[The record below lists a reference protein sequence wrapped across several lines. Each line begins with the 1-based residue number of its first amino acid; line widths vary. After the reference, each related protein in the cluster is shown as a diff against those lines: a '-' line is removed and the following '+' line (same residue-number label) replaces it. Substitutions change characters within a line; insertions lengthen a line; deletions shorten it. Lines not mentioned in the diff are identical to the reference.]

1 MKKQEITLNGSTLSI
16 ETGQVARQSSGSV
29 IVTHGETAILVA
41 VNASKQAR
49 EDIDFFPLQVEY
61 RERHYAGGKIPGGF
75 FKREARPSEHEI
87 LTSRLT
93 DRPIRP
99 LFPKSFK
106 CETQVIITVLSSD
119 GENMADT
126 LAGVG
131 ASAALMISDIPFK
144 GPIATVRVG
153 RIDGDFVV
161 NPTRTQMEDSDMEI
175 IVSGNEQTI
184 VMVEGEAKLITE
196 EEFID
201 AMKFA
206 HGPIKELIA
215 MQAKLIGELDIVK
228 REIPEEE
235 TNEELAKAVSELVSI
250 DAVINT
256 GDKAD
261 RENQISGL
269 KEEAQEAFAESHPE
283 SEKLVSGYVNDQ
295 LKTAF
300 REQILTDAVRSD
312 GRKTTDIRP
321 ITIETGLLARTHG
334 SALFTRG
341 ETQAIVVL
349 TMGTPRDEQI
359 IDSMDLDTKKK
370 FFLHYN
376 FPPYCVGETG
386 RIGFT
391 SRREVG
397 HGNLAERAIKEILPE
412 YEDFPYTIRIVSEI
426 TESNGSSSMASVCGG
441 SLALMSAGAPTKG
454 HVAGIA
460 MGLVKDG
467 DRYAVLSDILGAED
481 HLGDMD
487 FKVAGTRDGISAI
500 QLDLK
505 IEGISFELMEE
516 ALAQAKAGRNHILDI
531 MYEAVPEPMEMSKY
545 APKVLSLQINPEKI
559 GGLIGPGGK
568 TIKKIIADTECDVNV
583 DDDGIVTVAS
593 LDLKRCEEAIEIVR
607 AITLEPEVGM
617 EFDGSITRLMSFGA
631 FVEFAPGREGLIHI
645 SEMEWHR
652 VEKVE
657 DVVKPGDP
665 VRVKLIKVDDQGRL
679 DFSRKAL
686 LEKPEGYVER
696 PPRDRNQG
704 GGRGRGNR
712 QGGGGRRPFRRN

>member
-1 MKKQEITLNGSTLSI
+1 MNRTEMKLNGSTLSI
-16 ETGQVARQSSGSV
+16 ETGKVARQSAGAV
-29 IVTHGETAILVA
+29 IVTHGETSVLVA
-41 VNASKQAR
+41 VNAAKDQR

-75 FKREARPSEHEI
+75 FKREARPTEHEI

-106 CETQVIITVLSSD
+106 NETQVIITVMSSD
-119 GENMADT
+119 GQNMADT

-131 ASAALMISDIPFK
+131 ASAALMISDLPFN

-153 RIDGDFVV
+153 RVDGKFVV
-161 NPTRTQMEDSDMEI
+161 NPTRDEMEDSDMEI
-175 IVSGNEQTI
+175 VVSGNDKTI

-196 EEFID
+196 EEFLD
-201 AMKFA
+201 ALKFA
-206 HGPIKELIA
+206 HGPIKELIDL
-215 MQAKLIGELDIVK
+215 QNKLVGELEITK
-228 REIPEEE
+228 REVLEDEIDDDLKQKVV
-235 TNEELAKAVSELVSI
+235 ELIKGKI
-250 DAVINT
+250 DGAINT
-256 GDKAD
+256 VDKLEREGKIAD
-261 RENQISGL
+261 L
-269 KEEAQEAFAESHPE
+269 HTEAQVHFEESHPE
-283 SEKLVSGYVNDQ
+283 SEKIINGFVGDE

-300 REQILTDAVRSD
+300 REQILSKGVRSD
-312 GRKTTDIRP
+312 GRKTTDIRE
-321 ITIETGLLARTHG
+321 ISIETGIMPRTHG

-359 IDSMDLDTKKK
+359 IDSMDLDMKKK

-391 SRREVG
+391 GRREIG
-397 HGNLAERAIKEILPE
+397 HGNLAERAVKEIMPD
-412 YEDFPYTIRIVSEI
+412 YEDFPYTVRIVSEI

-441 SLALMSAGAPTKG
+441 SLALMNAGAKTKG

-460 MGLVKDG
+460 MGLIKD
-467 DRYAVLSDILGAED
+467 DKRHAILSDILGAED

-487 FKVAGTRDGISAI
+487 FKVAGTREGISAI

-505 IEGISFELMEE
+505 IDGISFELMEE
-516 ALAQAKAGRNHILDI
+516 ALKQAKEGRNHILDE
-531 MYEAVPEPMEMSKY
+531 MYNAVPEPMEMSKY

-583 DDDGIVTVAS
+583 DDDGIVTASS
-593 LDLKRCEEAIEIVR
+593 LDLKRCEDAIELVK

-617 EFDGSITRLMSFGA
+617 EFDGTVTRLMTFGA
-631 FVEFAPGREGLIHI
+631 FVEFAPGREGLVHI
-645 SEMEWHR
+645 SELEWSR

-657 DVVKPGDP
+657 DIVKPGDP
-665 VRVKLIKVDDQGRL
+665 MRIKLIKVDDQGRL

-686 LEKPEGYVER
+686 LDKPEGWVDR
-696 PPRDRNQG
+696 PPRERSDRNRSG
-704 GGRGRGNR
+704 GNR
-712 QGGGGRRPFRRN
+712 RDKGRKPFRRR

>member
-1 MKKQEITLNGSTLSI
+1 MKKQEMLLNGSTLSI
-16 ETGQVARQSSGSV
+16 ETGRVARQSSGSV
-29 IVTHGETAILVA
+29 IVTHGETVILVA
-41 VNASKQAR
+41 VNAATKAR

-106 CETQVIITVLSSD
+106 NETQVIITVLSSD

-131 ASAALMISDIPFK
+131 ASTALMISDIPFN
-144 GPIATVRVG
+144 GPIATVKVG
-153 RIDGDFVV
+153 RVNDEFIV
-161 NPTRTQMEDSDMEI
+161 NPTRSQMDESDMEI
-175 IVSGNEQTI
+175 IVSGNDETI
-184 VMVEGEAKLITE
+184 VMVEGEAELITE

-206 HGPIKELIA
+206 HGPIKELIEL
-215 MQAKLIGELDIVK
+215 QNKLIAEIKVVK
-228 REIPEEE
+228 RDVPEEDI
-235 TNEELAKAVSELVSI
+235 NEELEKAVLELVSNKI
-250 DAVINT
+250 DTAIKT
-256 GDKAD
+256 ADKVD
-261 RENQISGL
+261 REVLITAL
-269 KEEAQEAFAESHPE
+269 KDEALSTFEESYPE
-283 SEKLVSGYVNDQ
+283 SAKMIATIVNGQ
-295 LKTAF
+295 LKNAF
-300 REQILTDAVRSD
+300 REQILAEGKRSD

-321 ITIETGLLARTHG
+321 ISVETNILPRTHG

-341 ETQAIVVL
+341 ETQAIVVM
-349 TMGTPRDEQI
+349 TMGTPREEQI
-359 IDSMDLDTKKK
+359 IDSMDLDHKKK
-370 FFLHYN
+370 FYLHYN

-386 RIGFT
+386 RVGFT
-391 SRREVG
+391 SRREIG
-397 HGNLAERAIKEILPE
+397 HGNLAERAIKRILPD
-412 YEDFPYTIRIVSEI
+412 YEDFPYTVRIVSEI

-460 MGLVKDG
+460 MGLIKDG

-487 FKVAGTRDGISAI
+487 FKVAGTREGISAI

-505 IEGISFELMEE
+505 IQGITFELMEE

-531 MYEAVPEPMEMSKY
+531 MYESVPEPQEMSKY
-545 APKVLSLQINPEKI
+545 APKILSLQINPEKI

-568 TIKKIIADTECDVNV
+568 TIKKIIADTECDINV
-583 DDDGIVTVAS
+583 DDDGVVTAAS
-593 LDLKRCEEAIEIVR
+593 LDLKKCQEAIEIVR

-617 EFDGSITRLMSFGA
+617 EFDGSVTRLMTFGA
-631 FVEFAPGREGLIHI
+631 FVEFAPGREGLVHI
-645 SEMEWHR
+645 SELEWQR
-652 VEKVE
+652 VERVE

-665 VRVKLIKVDDQGRL
+665 IRVKLIKVDDQGRL

-696 PPRDRNQG
+696 PPRERSDNRG
-704 GGRGRGNR
+704 GR
-712 QGGGGRRPFRRN
+712 QGGGGRPPFNKRR